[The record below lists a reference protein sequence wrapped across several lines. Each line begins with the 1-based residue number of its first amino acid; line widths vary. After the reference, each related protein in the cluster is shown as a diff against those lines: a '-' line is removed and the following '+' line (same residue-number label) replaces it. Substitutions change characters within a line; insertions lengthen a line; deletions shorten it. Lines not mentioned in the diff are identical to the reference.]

1 MKPYELM
8 VLFHPDLEIDL
19 DKALKKVENLIKE
32 AGGSVTTSDV
42 WGKRKLAYPVKKQ
55 DFAVY
60 VYYEIQLPAQSI
72 GQMETGLNIANEVLR
87 YLITYPVPKSQRRRE
102 SADVDE
108 EAEDNE
114 EDKSEDKVTASIAK
128 EEE

>member
-19 DKALKKVENLIKE
+19 DKALNKVERLIKD
-32 AGGSVTTSDV
+32 AGGSVTISDV

-60 VYYEIQLPAQSI
+60 VYYEIQLPAQAI

-102 SADVDE
+102 GAAADE

-114 EDKSEDKVTASIAK
+114 EDKSEAKVTAATAK